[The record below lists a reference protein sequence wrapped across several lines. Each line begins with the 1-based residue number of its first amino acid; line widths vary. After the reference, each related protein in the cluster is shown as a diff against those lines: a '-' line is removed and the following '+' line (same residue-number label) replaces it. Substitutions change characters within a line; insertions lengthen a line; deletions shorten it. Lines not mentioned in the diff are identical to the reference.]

1 MNGRFLTLDDYRPGA
16 RVLLAMSGGVDSAVS
31 AVALVEAGFRVVGLT
46 MKNYCHGDSF
56 DAAPE
61 RSCCSLTAIDD
72 ARAVC
77 QRLGIR
83 HLVVGTEELF
93 GREVYGNFLDEY
105 RAGRTPNPCVRC
117 NSIVRF
123 DTLAGWADRMGFDYL
138 ATGHYARVFRSE
150 EDQCYLARSSNANK
164 DQSYF
169 LSGLPRPV
177 LPRVLFPLGDRD
189 KTEVRARARRA
200 GLSVAEKPDSQEV
213 CFVSTRTLREF
224 LDGKVPLAPGDVE
237 TLEGDVVGRHDGL
250 ATYTIGQRRGL
261 GVAAGRPQYVVSL
274 DVARNAV
281 VLGDDAALWR
291 RELTCRIA
299 WADERV
305 GDRRSDGGSTLL
317 AQIRSRQGAQPVSS
331 VDVDGDAARVVFES
345 PQRAIAPGQTIVFY
359 DGDVVLGSGVIE
371 SAEPARSASP

>member
-1 MNGRFLTLDDYRPGA
+1 M
-16 RVLLAMSGGVDSAVS
+16 
-31 AVALVEAGFRVVGLT
+31 
-46 MKNYCHGDSF
+46 
-56 DAAPE
+56 
-61 RSCCSLTAIDD
+61 
-72 ARAVC
+72 
-77 QRLGIR
+77 
-83 HLVVGTEELF
+83 
-93 GREVYGNFLDEY
+93 
-105 RAGRTPNPCVRC
+105 
-117 NSIVRF
+117 
-123 DTLAGWADRMGFDYL
+123 
-138 ATGHYARVFRSE
+138 
-150 EDQCYLARSSNANK
+150 
-164 DQSYF
+164 
-169 LSGLPRPV
+169 
-177 LPRVLFPLGDRD
+177 
-189 KTEVRARARRA
+189 VRARARRA